1 MADQVFMYTIVA
13 GAFVILTGILFWS
26 RVSRK
31 SEERKS
37 TSTST
42 TTSGERKVQSKTYSF
57 IFDCY

>member
-1 MADQVFMYTIVA
+1 MADQVYMYAIVA

-26 RVSRK
+26 RVSWK

-42 TTSGERKVQSKTYSF
+42 TTSGERKGA
-57 IFDCY
+57 I